1 MLPPDSSFW
10 PDEGLEYALDL
21 LCQPP
26 ERSMSL
32 PQSLPEEGIGEILT
46 LETLAPQVFGKAA
59 HLDSP
64 LAIAH
69 MDPPTPWI
77 TWAIALWNA
86 RLNQNLLHPATAPF
100 ATEAEECV
108 ISWLTPYFGMGG
120 GHMCSGSTL
129 ANITAIWA
137 ARDAKDAKRVIASSA
152 AHLSVKKAAR
162 LLGLP
167 FEAIPTNSN
176 GQIDPNQLSNLTDA
190 CLVLT
195 AGTTATGVIDS
206 LNLAGQAAW
215 THVDAAWAGPL
226 RLSPTY
232 APVLEGIDRADSI
245 AISGHKW
252 LFQPKDS
259 AMILFKE
266 PEVANEAIS
275 FGGGY
280 LTKPNVGVQGSR
292 GAAAIPL
299 LATMIAW
306 GKRGLIERIDRTM
319 AMANQLAESL
329 SQQAQL
335 SLWAMPKTGVTV
347 FRPTHCSVSE
357 LLSHLPPEML
367 STCIIDD
374 ETWLR
379 SVAANPVA
387 DIEAIVHRIQ
397 AALQACLST

>member
-10 PDEGLEYALDL
+10 PDEGLEYAVDL

-26 ERSMSL
+26 ERLLPL

-59 HLDSP
+59 QLDSP

-100 ATEAEECV
+100 ATEAEERV
-108 ISWLTPYFGMGG
+108 ISWLAPYFGMGG

-137 ARDAKDAKRVIASSA
+137 ARDAKGAKKIIASAA
-152 AHLSVKKAAR
+152 AHLSVQKAAR

-167 FEAIPTNSN
+167 FEAIPTNPE
-176 GQIDPNQLSNLTDA
+176 GQLDPNQIGDLSDA

-206 LNLAGQAAW
+206 LDLTGQAAW

-232 APVLEGIDRADSI
+232 APILEGIERADSI

-252 LFQPKDS
+252 FFQPKDS
-259 AMILFKE
+259 AMILFQA
-266 PEVANEAIS
+266 PEVANKAIS
-275 FGGGY
+275 LESGY
-280 LTKPNVGVQGSR
+280 LTKPNVGIQGSR

-299 LATMIAW
+299 LATMMAW
-306 GKRGLIERIDRTM
+306 GKSGLIERIDRTM
-319 AMANQLAESL
+319 AMAHQLAESL
-329 SQQAQL
+329 RQEERL
-335 SLWAMPKTGVTV
+335 SLWAMPRTGITV
-347 FRPTHCSVSE
+347 FRPHHCSVTE
-357 LLSHLPPEML
+357 FLSHLPPEML
-367 STCIIDD
+367 STCILDN

-387 DIEAIVHRIQ
+387 DIEAIIYRIH
-397 AALQACLST
+397 AALRACSSI